1 MDEPRKN
8 RTGIAAS
15 CLVIASVVGIM
26 LVDVVA
32 DQPKSFVPIPAA
44 GRVCAAP
51 HVGAPGTYHNLF
63 YYTTSGWCDLS
74 WSFAVVLLIAC
85 MILAA
90 NR

>member
-8 RTGIAAS
+8 GSGIAAG
-15 CLVIASVVGIM
+15 CLVPASVVGIG

-32 DQPKSFVPIPAA
+32 DRPQSFVPLPAA

-51 HVGAPGTYHNLF
+51 HLGAPGTYHNWF

-74 WSFAVVLLIAC
+74 WSFAVVLLVAC
-85 MILAA
+85 LKLAA
-90 NR
+90 DR

>member
-8 RTGIAAS
+8 TSAITAG
-15 CLVIASVVGIM
+15 CLVLCSVVGIM
-26 LVDVVA
+26 LIDVVA
-32 DQPKSFVPIPAA
+32 DRPQSFLPIPAA
-44 GRVCAAP
+44 GRVCAAL
-51 HVGAPGTYHNLF
+51 HFGAPGTYHNWF
-63 YYTTSGWCDLS
+63 YYTTSGWCGLS